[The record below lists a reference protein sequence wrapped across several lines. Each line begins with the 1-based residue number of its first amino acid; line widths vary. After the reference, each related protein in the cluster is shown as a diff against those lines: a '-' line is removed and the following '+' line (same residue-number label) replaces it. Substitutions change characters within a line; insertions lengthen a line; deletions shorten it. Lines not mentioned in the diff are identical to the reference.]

1 MKKNMATGIIKK
13 AWLRKM
19 PMVVPIIS
27 NEEILAEK
35 RSRIF
40 WSVISGAMAAVT
52 SFAKMNSGSVSLS
65 SRYTNHVRK
74 PPINP
79 YEIHFI

>member
-1 MKKNMATGIIKK
+1 
-13 AWLRKM
+13 
-19 PMVVPIIS
+19 MVVPISS

-40 WSVISGAMAAVT
+40 WSVISGAMVAAT
-52 SFAKMNSGSVSLS
+52 FFAKMNSGSVSFS
-65 SRYTNHVRK
+65 RRYTNHVKK